1 MTPVCERCQ
10 LPVFDHASAWMREQQ
25 AVCSCNAPQRP
36 LPAPETRAAAVP
48 GVSGRRSLGQ
58 RMIDLAESDVVDAIQ
73 GEFEARGW
81 RVLRVGQRRAKGSGT
96 TVGCPDLFLRDPG
109 WPRAMW
115 FGCEV
120 KGPGTHVRREQ
131 QALADADAIVVVRSL
146 AEMMEAVS

>member
-1 MTPVCERCQ
+1 MIEGCPACGLPI
-10 LPVFDHASAWMREQQ
+10 LPVASAWMREQQ
-25 AVCSCNAPQRP
+25 AVCICNMPQRP
-36 LPAPETRAAAVP
+36 LPAPGTRPAAVP
-48 GVSGRRSLGQ
+48 GVSGRRSLSQ

-73 GEFEARGW
+73 GEFEGRGW

-120 KGPGTHVRREQ
+120 KGPGGHVRPEQ
-131 QALADADAIVVVRSL
+131 QALADAEGIIIVRSVTE
-146 AEMMEAVS
+146 AVEAVS